1 MAVITYPST
10 TDPHRAQM
18 LLQAGVE
25 SPRMYGS
32 SALSVIV
39 RMDGIGTALIAPVI
53 LRRELAQGELR
64 ILDVKDGEVP
74 PLHYTA
80 CWMQG
85 PPRCRAPWP
94 RPQIARE
101 EAQPSGITLIRI
113 SDRGLSQHVIRRTRR
128 VPVQCS
134 PYQTSFKGIN
144 MNAITVA
151 RDSRAGPPGAA
162 RRPQRPVHRPHR
174 QPGARPCAGQSGDP
188 AARGDFLHFCQ
199 RNPKPCPLLAM
210 SEPGDPSLPELG
222 QDIDIRD
229 IPRYRVWKH
238 GELAAEPTD
247 VHDWWRDDLVSFL
260 IGCSFSFE
268 EAMLDN
274 GLPVRHPAGLQRAD
288 VPDQRADAARRRVR
302 RSPGRPCAPEGGGR
316 DTRHP
321 GHFAFSLGAWRAGA
335 SGDPSLIG
343 IADIAKPD
351 YGDAVEILP
360 GEIPVFWACG
370 VTPQSVVAAVKPE
383 FCITHAPGHM
393 LVTDL
398 VNSQM
403 AIL

>member
-1 MAVITYPST
+1 
-10 TDPHRAQM
+10 M

-39 RMDGIGTALIAPVI
+39 RMALDGIGTALIAPVI

-74 PLHYTA
+74 PLHHRLLDA
-80 CWMQG
+80 GAGQPGAAHGGRGGAADC
-85 PPRCRAPWP
+85 
-94 RPQIARE
+94 ARGS
-101 EAQPSGITLIRI
+101 AAPSGITLIRI

-151 RDSRAGPPGAA
+151 RDSVALARQARLDARSGRFTGPTANLAPGHVQANLAILPRALAA
-162 RRPQRPVHRPHR
+162 
-174 QPGARPCAGQSGDP
+174 
-188 AARGDFLHFCQ
+188 DFLHFCQ

-222 QDIDIRD
+222 QDIDIRSD

-238 GELAAEPTD
+238 GELVAEPTD

-274 GLPVRHPAGLQRAD
+274 GLPVRHIQQGCNVPMYRTNVPTQRAG
-288 VPDQRADAARRRVR
+288 VFGGPLVV
-302 RSPGRPCAPEGGGR
+302 SMRP
-316 DTRHP
+316 
-321 GHFAFSLGAWRAGA
+321 
-335 SGDPSLIG
+335 
-343 IADIAKPD
+343 
-351 YGDAVEILP
+351 
-360 GEIPVFWACG
+360 
-370 VTPQSVVAAVKPE
+370 
-383 FCITHAPGHM
+383 
-393 LVTDL
+393 
-398 VNSQM
+398 
-403 AIL
+403 